1 MTLYKQRLFA
11 RLHRPAGDDGSD
23 TGGTAVQ
30 DRGDSVLDT
39 PEGDDEPE
47 ELADPFEE
55 KGEKGKKGEKIE
67 KSEADDA
74 EDDEKKPKKDS
85 RIPLSRHKDIL
96 AKERAQREMLE
107 QRLAQYEKG
116 QEVSRTNE
124 ELTALEDSI
133 LKMEKD
139 YNRLLADG
147 EVDKAAEMMTK
158 IRSAERNVI
167 ETKAEMRSLVAESR
181 ARESARY
188 DIALERIE
196 ENYPVLNPD
205 ADEFDKDTL
214 QDVADLKQV
223 YQGRGMT
230 PTKALQAAVKKLLGQ
245 EGRGQTSATE
255 TNPRVTEKDVAAER
269 RKAATSKAADAA
281 RRTPPS
287 SRDVGMNSDKAG
299 LTAKDIMSMSQ
310 KEFAELSEEHLAKLR
325 GDAL

>member
-1 MTLYKQRLFA
+1 MMTLYKQRLFA

-158 IRSAERNVI
+158 I
-167 ETKAEMRSLVAESR
+167 
-181 ARESARY
+181 
-188 DIALERIE
+188 
-196 ENYPVLNPD
+196 PP
-205 ADEFDKDTL
+205 
-214 QDVADLKQV
+214 
-223 YQGRGMT
+223 
-230 PTKALQAAVKKLLGQ
+230 P
-245 EGRGQTSATE
+245 SATSSRRRPKCAAWWR
-255 TNPRVTEKDVAAER
+255 NPAPGSQLGT
-269 RKAATSKAADAA
+269 TSPSSAS
-281 RRTPPS
+281 RRTT
-287 SRDVGMNSDKAG
+287 RC
-299 LTAKDIMSMSQ
+299 
-310 KEFAELSEEHLAKLR
+310 
-325 GDAL
+325 